1 MFRSLFLMLTAAA
14 VVMSAPATAAS
25 MSKPT
30 CSGNDSVVWVDATGK
45 TFYAAGS
52 PEYGKTAK
60 GKYAC
65 ASAAT
70 AMGAHAAKMSGPTST
85 TSAPSSGMMPS
96 PGPTGTGPNPPQP
109 RQSGTTSP
117 EP

>member
-1 MFRSLFLMLTAAA
+1 MFRSLFLMLVSAAA
-14 VVMSAPATAAS
+14 VMAAPATAAS

-30 CSGNDSVVWVDATGK
+30 CHGNDSVVWVDASGK
-45 TFYAAGS
+45 TFYTADS

-60 GKYAC
+60 GKYVC
-65 ASAAT
+65 SSDAT
-70 AMGAHAAKMSGPTST
+70 SMGAHPAKMSGAMSPGS
-85 TSAPSSGMMPS
+85 SSGMMPS
-96 PGPTGTGPNPPQP
+96 PGPTATGPNPPQP